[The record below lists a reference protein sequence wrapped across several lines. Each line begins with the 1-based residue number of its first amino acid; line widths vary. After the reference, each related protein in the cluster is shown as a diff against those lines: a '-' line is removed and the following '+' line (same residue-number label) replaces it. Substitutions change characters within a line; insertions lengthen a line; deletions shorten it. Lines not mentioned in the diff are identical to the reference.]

1 MRKSDMVFPQQG
13 IVRDVVVE
21 AVRLGAE
28 SVEIEY
34 KDRCEH
40 VLALRGGVGLGI
52 AQFPSSGPE
61 ASVLRE
67 ELYVLTKKKQRVVIG
82 DAEYELRARRYESF
96 GEDAFQVAWR
106 RI

>member
-1 MRKSDMVFPQQG
+1 MRSDMAFPQQG
-13 IVRDVVVE
+13 IVRDVVTE

-28 SVEIEY
+28 AVEVEY

-40 VLALRGGVGLGI
+40 VFALRGGVGVGI
-52 AQFPSSGPE
+52 AQFPSSGRE
-61 ASVLRE
+61 ASALRE
-67 ELYVLTKKKQRVVIG
+67 ELYVLAKKKQRVVIG
-82 DAEYELRARRYESF
+82 DAEYELRARKYESF